1 MVAAR
6 NELFGISI
14 SVSDDDFAT
23 MIMGSLPPSYR
34 QLLSNVSAAA
44 KMAGTKVK
52 PNDLIKF
59 INEEVEFRAR
69 DSIGGPGE
77 SALYASN
84 TKSKTGKDKSRSE
97 KSKVKGNCR
106 NCDRPGHYER
116 DCWRPGGGKEGQGPK
131 QKRRRLHFRLC
142 CSRRHPFHPPRT
154 SWSHSRQRR
163 ELPLLSRQI

>member
-131 QKRRRLHFRLC
+131 QKAKKAA
-142 CSRRHPFHPPRT
+142 
-154 SWSHSRQRR
+154 
-163 ELPLLSRQI
+163 LPTLLLSPTPFPSPENVLEP